1 MLRLLLLVGRR
12 VFRLDAMSRQAAAR
26 AVRFGC
32 TVFLFLAGGT
42 STAFAGAPLASSV
55 SDPGVSA
62 DEIAFGEP
70 APFTGP
76 AAVLGLQMRLG
87 LLAAFAEANRQGGVH
102 GRQLKLVS
110 YDDGYEPERS
120 VAATR
125 RLIDEDKVFALIGA
139 VGTTTTAAIQPMAAK
154 SGVPLIGAL
163 TGAEF
168 LRDPAN
174 ANVVNVRASYFQETE
189 ALVDRLTTDRGYS
202 RFAVLYQDDSFGRAG
217 LTGIV
222 DALARRGLILVGQAS
237 FERNTVAVKLAT
249 LAIRRADPQVVIM
262 IGPYRPCAEFVRL
275 SRRVGFQAQLA
286 SISSLGSYPFAHEL
300 GTSAVGTVVSQV
312 TPSPF
317 DASLPLVARFQ
328 EAVKQYDSSARPDYL
343 SLEGYATGRLA
354 IAALERI
361 SGPPTRAALLAAIRG
376 STFDLGGMMLS
387 YGTND
392 NRGSNRVFMT
402 IIGADGVAHPVANL
416 IESHG

>member
-1 MLRLLLLVGRR
+1 MFRFLLSVGRR
-12 VFRLDAMSRQAAAR
+12 IFRPDATSRAAR
-26 AVRFGC
+26 AVRVGC
-32 TVFLFLAGGT
+32 AAFLV
-42 STAFAGAPLASSV
+42 FAGAPSSAFAGGP
-55 SDPGVSA
+55 SAPSAGDPGVSA
-62 DEIAFGEP
+62 DAVVFGEP

-76 AAVLGLQMRLG
+76 AAVLGLRMRLG
-87 LLAAFAEANRQGGVH
+87 LLAAFAEANRHGGVN

-120 VAATR
+120 VAMTR

-139 VGTTTTAAIQPMAAK
+139 VGTPTSAATQPMAAK
-154 SGVPLIGAL
+154 SGVPFIGAL

-202 RFAVLYQDDSFGRAG
+202 RFAVLYQDDAFGRAG
-217 LTGIV
+217 LTGV
-222 DALARRGLILVGQAS
+222 LGALSRRGLIIAGQAS
-237 FERNTVAVKLAT
+237 FERNTTAVKLAT
-249 LAIRRADPQVVIM
+249 LTIRQANPQVVIM

-275 SRRVGFQAQLA
+275 SRRVGLQAQFA
-286 SISSLGSYPFAHEL
+286 SISFLGSEPFAHEL
-300 GTSAVGTVVSQV
+300 GPSADGTVVSQV
-312 TPSPF
+312 VPSPF

-328 EAVKQYDSSARPDYL
+328 DALKQYDPSATPDYL

-354 IAALERI
+354 IAALEKV
-361 SGPPTRAALLAAIRG
+361 SGPPTRAALLAEILG
-376 STFDLGGMMLS
+376 STFDLGGMTLS
-387 YGTND
+387 YGPND

-402 IIGADGVAHPVANL
+402 IIGADGVARPVANL
-416 IESHG
+416 IESRG